1 MNDNGGKMRQKVH
14 DQVIKDIL
22 SITPL
27 VRRDIQRK
35 VLKSAFTHVEHDI
48 TLPHLEIMKVLQ
60 EEGSLHIAEIGERLQ
75 IPKPQMTH
83 LVDRLEALGIASRR
97 TDEYDRRITNVSLT
111 PKGQQILGELDE
123 ILYSSIDE
131 RLSVLSEEELPE
143 ISMSLRKLAGIL
155 AKL

>member
-1 MNDNGGKMRQKVH
+1 MRQKVL

-35 VLKSAFTHVEHDI
+35 VVKSAFTHIEHDI

-60 EEGSLHIAEIGERLQ
+60 VDGSLHIAEIGEKLQ

-83 LVDRLEALGIASRR
+83 LVDRLENLGIARR
-97 TDEYDRRITNVSLT
+97 KTDENDRRITNVALT
-111 PKGQQILGELDE
+111 PRGQQMLGELDQ
-123 ILYSSIDE
+123 ILYSSIE
-131 RLSVLSEEELPE
+131 EKLSVLSEDELRE
-143 ISMSLRKLAGIL
+143 ISGSLRKLADIL